1 MSTISQNLYKM
12 LILNALANFHPFNC
26 YGCAIISINSWPT
39 CTLLK
44 YILPRSQAC
53 TFFISTTNQK
63 THMSKQMCTDPPQP
77 LFLDNNVNNN
87 NVNKQKQDWKEANSI
102 SFISILAQNHPK
114 PLADSCLIQFMI
126 KREMDL
132 KSNETRILKKKKTQE
147 TLQILANNK

>member
-39 CTLLK
+39 CTLL
-44 YILPRSQAC
+44 
-53 TFFISTTNQK
+53 

-87 NVNKQKQDWKEANSI
+87 NVNKEKQDWKEANSI
-102 SFISILAQNHPK
+102 SFIPILAQNHPK

-132 KSNETRILKKKKTQE
+132 KSNETRILKKKKLKKHYKFQ
-147 TLQILANNK
+147 QIINDFHY